1 MGDSEISALLKKF
14 YRPGEDLGSAMGK
27 LFARLFAEHG
37 LMLLD
42 PSAAELHRLASPV
55 FADAIRR
62 SEDLDKKLLARGKEL
77 ESAGYH
83 QQVKVTDSS
92 TLLFSL
98 ETGARVA
105 IKRTNG
111 KYVIGKDHVSAADL
125 EARIAQAPGKFSAN
139 VLLRPVMQDFLLPT
153 LTYVGGPAEVAY
165 FAQCEVVYKTLLGRV
180 TPVLPRCSAT
190 LVEEH
195 QQKILQKLS
204 LTLPEVFQDPQE
216 LKKAIATRVM
226 PAELNERFSLAEK
239 QLETTLASIL
249 QPLQKLDPSLVDAA
263 NRSASKMRYQ
273 LKRLRERAAAA
284 ELRRDEV
291 VSRKVAELSTIL
303 FPNKNLQE
311 REIAGVSFLAR
322 HGIELIN
329 RLHDVLQTSCPG
341 HQVVNL

>member
-1 MGDSEISALLKKF
+1 MGN
-14 YRPGEDLGSAMGK
+14 

-37 LMLLD
+37 LILLN
-42 PSAAELHRLASPV
+42 PSGADVHRLAAPV

-62 SEDLDKKLLARGKEL
+62 AEELDKTLLARGKEL
-77 ESAGYH
+77 ETAGYH
-83 QQVKVTDSS
+83 QQVKVTESS

-98 ETGARVA
+98 ETGARVP

-111 KYVIGKDHVSAADL
+111 KYVIGKEHVSAGEL
-125 EARIAQAPGKFSAN
+125 QARITQAPEKFSAN

-153 LTYVGGPAEVAY
+153 VAYVGGPAEVAY

-204 LTLPEVFQDPQE
+204 LTVIDVFQDPE
-216 LKKAIATRVM
+216 KFRKTIAALVM
-226 PAELNERFSLAEK
+226 PADLNGRFDAAEK

-263 NRSASKMRYQ
+263 SRSASKMRYQ

-284 ELRRDEV
+284 ELRRDV
-291 VSRKVAELSTIL
+291 VVTRKAAELSTIL

-311 REIAGVSFLAR
+311 REIAGVSFIAR
-322 HGIELIN
+322 HGLGLIQ

-341 HQVVNL
+341 HQV

>member
-1 MGDSEISALLKKF
+1 
-14 YRPGEDLGSAMGK
+14 MGK

-37 LMLLD
+37 LILLD
-42 PSAAELHRLASPV
+42 PSGADVHRLAAPL

-62 SEDLDKKLLARGKEL
+62 SEDLDKRLLARGKEL
-77 ESAGYH
+77 EAAGYH
-83 QQVKVTDSS
+83 QQVKVTGSS

-98 ETGARVA
+98 ETGARVP

-111 KYVIGKDHVSAADL
+111 KYVIGKEHVTAADL
-125 EARIAQAPGKFSAN
+125 EARIVRAPEEFSAN

-153 LTYVGGPAEVAY
+153 LAYIGGPAEVAY

-195 QQKILQKLS
+195 QQKILQKVS
-204 LTLPEVFQDPQE
+204 LTVADVFQEPE
-216 LKKAIATRVM
+216 KLRKAVAARVM
-226 PAELNERFSLAEK
+226 PAELNKRFDDAEK
-239 QLETTLASIL
+239 QLEAMLGSISE
-249 QPLQKLDPSLVDAA
+249 PLEKLDQTLVDAA
-263 NRSASKMRYQ
+263 NRSVSKMRYQ

-291 VSRKVAELSTIL
+291 VSRKAAELSTIL

-322 HGIELIN
+322 HGIELIQ
-329 RLHDVLQTSCPG
+329 RLHDMLQTSCPG